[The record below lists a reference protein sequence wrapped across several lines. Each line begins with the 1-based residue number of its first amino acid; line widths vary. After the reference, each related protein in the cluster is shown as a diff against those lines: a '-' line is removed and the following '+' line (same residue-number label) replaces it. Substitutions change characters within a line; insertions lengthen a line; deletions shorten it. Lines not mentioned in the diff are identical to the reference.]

1 MATHLTVAL
10 MLLLG
15 AAPSP
20 SPAGDAAD
28 PTSQTA
34 PSAEA
39 NDAATPPPAAG
50 IRDASTPPQAGA
62 SDASTPPP
70 GTAATSDAYA
80 KPPTQGPGDAAADA
94 PSQPPAATPPNEAA
108 SQVPP
113 ESALTSTP
121 PPAAANEAGNDT
133 ISLDDWRRDDW
144 MLVKP
149 KVSMVEIDGYFR
161 LRGDLMRH
169 MDFDNRVNWEVGPPR
184 YQALSDGHAD
194 FSSTNM
200 RLRVE
205 PRINITEQLQV
216 VSTIDLLDNLVLGS
230 TPDSM
235 YLTSPYQPVDIL
247 SFGQL
252 PPQQNVTSLTNSIVV
267 KRLWGRMTALNEQLE
282 LRFGRMP
289 DHFGLGMLY
298 NNGDCLDCDWGLSVD
313 RISLAVRAFDHVFM
327 PMIDWVGRGPQVRP
341 FGAHDPA
348 PIDAVSF
355 DDTMQYALRVMREDH
370 PDDIRDAVNHGRRVI
385 NYGLSNAFRW
395 QARYYT
401 PALYQG
407 GTYNPAT
414 EPSADVQSPTPDERR
429 DAFLYVGDVYGK
441 YYYGLFELATEVAV
455 QAGYFTD
462 SAINATKPQTSV
474 FKLGG
479 AFEGRYRTR
488 PDGMGVQLSLKGGA
502 ASGDNHAGF
511 GALDR
516 ADTQRGNGI
525 NDTNL
530 HNFQFSPDYH
540 IDLLMFRRMIG
551 AVTDA
556 WYLRPE
562 VAYRFDDKVIG
573 RVNAVY
579 SQAVRG
585 NSTPSATTATT
596 ASAHT
601 PMGIEFDAEL
611 TYGSEARRQEAQLMA
626 SLAGGILFPL
636 GAFNNA
642 QSTQGNSFAWTIQA
656 RVYLTF

>member
-10 MLLLG
+10 MLLVG
-15 AAPSP
+15 SAPSP
-20 SPAGDAAD
+20 VPAGDPAS
-28 PTSQTA
+28 PTSQT
-34 PSAEA
+34 
-39 NDAATPPPAAG
+39 PPPAG
-50 IRDASTPPQAGA
+50 MHDAPTPPAGA
-62 SDASTPPP
+62 SDAATPPP

-80 KPPTQGPGDAAADA
+80 KPPTQGPGDAVPAEPPQA
-94 PSQPPAATPPNEAA
+94 PAVAPPPAAA
-108 SQVPP
+108 SPVPP
-113 ESALTSTP
+113 ESALSPTP
-121 PPAAANEAGNDT
+121 PPSAANEAGNDT

-161 LRGDLMRH
+161 LRGDLLRH
-169 MDFDNRVNWEVGPPR
+169 MDFDNRVNWEQGTVPR

-216 VSTIDLLDNLVLGS
+216 ISTVDLLDNLVLGS
-230 TPDSM
+230 TPDSL
-235 YLTSPYQPVDIL
+235 YVNTPYRPVDIL

-252 PPQQNVTSLTNSIVV
+252 PPQQGVNSLTNSIVV
-267 KRLWGRMTALNEQLE
+267 KRLWARMTALNEQLE
-282 LRFGRMP
+282 LRIGRMP
-289 DHFGLGMLY
+289 DHFGLGLLY
-298 NNGDCLDCDWGLSVD
+298 NNGDCLDCDYGLSVD

-341 FGAHDPA
+341 FGTHDPA
-348 PIDAVSF
+348 PIDALSA

-370 PDDIRDAVNHGRRVI
+370 PDDIRDAVNHGRRVV

-395 QARYYT
+395 QAHYYS
-401 PALYQG
+401 PALYPNSVPPG
-407 GTYNPAT
+407 LFDPAV
-414 EPSADVQSPTPDERR
+414 EPSADLINPTPTERR
-429 DAFLYVGDVYGK
+429 DAFLYVGDVYAK
-441 YYYGLFELATEVAV
+441 YYFGLFELASEVAV
-455 QAGYFTD
+455 QAGTFSD
-462 SAINATKPQTSV
+462 AAINQQLMQTSV

-488 PDGMGVQLSLKGGA
+488 PDGMGIQLSLKGGA
-502 ASGDNHAGF
+502 ASGDGRQGF

-516 ADTQRGNGI
+516 ADTQRGGT
-525 NDTNL
+525 DTNL

-556 WYLRPE
+556 WYVRPE
-562 VAYRFDDKVIG
+562 VAYRFDDKVMG

-579 SQAVRG
+579 SQAVNG
-585 NSTPSATTATT
+585 KSTPSATAG
-596 ASAHT
+596 SSST
-601 PMGIEFDAEL
+601 PMGLEFDAEL
-611 TYGSEARRQEAQLMA
+611 MYGSEARRQEAQLMA

-636 GAFNNA
+636 GAFNNP